1 MKNVSQKY
9 IKTLF
14 AALILLFSVGACTG
28 DFEEI
33 NTSPLAVQADRANE
47 NLLFTRSIVYGA
59 LRYTEFQRAQ
69 QLYANHYIQYYSVA
83 VPYFETGRYLTRNDW
98 LTAYWTEAYSDF
110 VMQAHQVIK
119 LTDGNADKINK
130 NSIARIWKVFM
141 MHRITDLWGDVPY
154 SEAFEG
160 KLVPKYDTQE
170 EIYTAMLTE
179 LEQAVAAFD
188 PSKSLTFG
196 AADVMFGSDIDSWT
210 RFANSLRLRLAMR
223 ISDAAPALAEQHV
236 RAVIADG
243 RLLSSNDDS
252 ALVPYGKDKGNALEN
267 LQPMSIIRIFNEYR
281 VSNTLLDYL
290 EDHNDPRL
298 PLYVAPAESNGAY
311 TGLQNGLNPKQ
322 LSDLDLKDYSKDS
335 EIVSN
340 PYAPSVMLSYA
351 EVEFLLAEAALK
363 GWGDGNAQGHYEAGV
378 RAAIEFW
385 VTVYEDIKNR
395 ASAEELATYPEVTI
409 DATDIDAYLAEPGIA
424 YDPANALE
432 QIITQKWL
440 MNINQGFES
449 YAEYRRTGFPVLNPI
464 PNTDGLSETGGS
476 DVPVRL
482 KYPAEEQSLN
492 ADSYSEAVKQQGADL
507 PTTRVWWDVD

>member
-1 MKNVSQKY
+1 MKNVSQTY
-9 IKTLF
+9 IKTFF
-14 AALILLFSVGACTG
+14 ASIILLISVGACTS

-47 NLLFTRSIVYGA
+47 NLLFTRSLVYGA

-98 LTAYWTEAYSDF
+98 LTVYWTEAYSDF

-160 KLVPKYDTQE
+160 KLVPRYDTQKD
-170 EIYTAMLTE
+170 IYTAMLTE

-188 PSKSLTFG
+188 PAKSLTFG
-196 AADVMFGSDIDSWT
+196 AADVMFGSDIDQWA

-243 RLLSSNDDS
+243 RLISSNADA
-252 ALVPYGKDKGNALEN
+252 ALMPYGKDKGNALEN

-281 VSNTLLDYL
+281 VSNTLLDFL
-290 EDHNDPRL
+290 VSHNDPRL
-298 PLYVAPAESNGAY
+298 PLYVAPAENGGAY
-311 TGLQNGLNPKQ
+311 VGLQNGLNPKQ

-335 EIVSN
+335 EVVSN

-363 GWGDGNAQGHYEAGV
+363 GWGDGDAQGHYDAGV
-378 RAAIEFW
+378 RATIEFW
-385 VTVYEDIKNR
+385 VDVYEDIKNR
-395 ASAEELATYPEVTI
+395 ASAEQLANYPEVTI
-409 DATDIDAYLAEPGIA
+409 SATDIDAYLAEPGIA

-449 YAEYRRTGFPVLNPI
+449 YAEYRRTGFPELNPI

-492 ADSYSEAVKQQGADL
+492 ADSYNEAVKQQGADL